1 VLVAGQERR
10 WALLRQPPRPGRP
23 PRAAHA
29 SAGRADVAAIGHRS
43 DYIQDILA
51 HDADDPR
58 WAGIDHR
65 HRVAEVSV
73 PVSSIG
79 GWYDIFLPGQLRDF
93 QILQE
98 AGRPARLTVGPWTH
112 TSGDGTAIP
121 RPSSSGSPTPAASSR
136 RSARRCGCS

>member
-1 VLVAGQERR
+1 MLREAAQARRTRRALGTLPLGQ
-10 WALLRQPPRPGRP
+10 
-23 PRAAHA
+23 
-29 SAGRADVAAIGHRS
+29 ADAAAIGHHS

-51 HDADDPR
+51 HDSGAPR

-65 HRVAEVSV
+65 QRVAGVTV

-112 TSGDGTAIP
+112 ASMGAFRASDAGNPRVRAGACPGRGPAGARPGPPVRDG
-121 RPSSSGSPTPAASSR
+121 RGSLA
-136 RSARRCGCS
+136 